1 MDLRDRLGAIGPKR
15 ILAIDGGGIRSLI
28 SLGFWEQIET
38 LLRERHN
45 NPNLRLY
52 EYFDLIGGT
61 STGAVLAAGLAVG
74 MDFYPAAFGLYFRYL
89 QKLRTS
95 ISTI

>member
-1 MDLRDRLGAIGPKR
+1 
-15 ILAIDGGGIRSLI
+15 
-28 SLGFWEQIET
+28 LGFSERIEA

-61 STGAVLAAGLAVG
+61 GTGAVLAAGLAVS
-74 MDFYPAAFGLYFRYL
+74 MDFYPVTFGLYFRYL